1 MSSSARRTALPLI
14 WSASLALAGCGGSE
28 AASPP
33 EETVASA
40 ETSSGAEAPTEAPP
54 EEAPVEEPPPAPP
67 LPALTASDPH
77 THVVGV
83 LEGSCVIR
91 GIEDDVVYVSS
102 YAGAGRGS
110 VLSRLTVGTDA
121 VPAPVVVHQAP
132 ELLEYRV
139 GFGHVAMLENAA
151 GFGTATIRVMPIAG
165 GEPVEVA
172 RQIRQSTWLLG
183 PDGVLWGDPSFTEPH
198 VQSVSWAGGEPVTVE
213 ELRPVFDED
222 RLEQMILSEGEL
234 VFVAVRTRQNQGGG
248 YFCHELRGGPSGQSR
263 TLRRYRRCPSD
274 EELLTAVSASR
285 EHVYYFRDTGFY
297 RVSRAPSRSA
307 PREEPVVRDTQSLP
321 TASATDGRFLVWIDG
336 DGLMRLALGA
346 SAIPERIGEPSRV
359 LGAPVI
365 RGDSVY
371 WTRSGEAR
379 CVVLSR
385 ALDAPALPAP

>member
-1 MSSSARRTALPLI
+1 VSSSARPTVLTLI
-14 WSASLALAGCGGSE
+14 SSAALALAACGGSE
-28 AASPP
+28 AAPP
-33 EETVASA
+33 AEEPRAST
-40 ETSSGAEAPTEAPP
+40 ETSAGDEAPSEAPA
-54 EEAPVEEPPPAPP
+54 EESPPPAPAPPP
-67 LPALTASDPH
+67 LPALTASDAH

-83 LEGSCVIR
+83 VEGSCVIR
-91 GIEDDVVYVSS
+91 GIEDDGVYVSS
-102 YAGAGRGS
+102 YAGAARGS
-110 VLSRLTVGTDA
+110 VLSRLAVGGEA
-121 VPAPVVVHQAP
+121 PATPVLVHQAP

-151 GFGTATIRVMPIAG
+151 GFGTATIRVMPISG
-165 GEPVEVA
+165 GEPVDVA

-198 VQSVSWAGGEPVTVE
+198 VQSVGWTGGEPATVE

-297 RVSRAPSRSA
+297 RVSRAPSRST

-321 TASATDGRFLVWIDG
+321 TASATDGRFLVWTDG
-336 DGLMRLALGA
+336 NGVMRLALGA
-346 SAIPERIGEPSRV
+346 PATAERIGEPSRV

-371 WTRSGEAR
+371 WTRSGEAQ